1 MNLVGAVLAC
11 LACMLLWAL
20 AEALAEL
27 LGNATSKA
35 AAPAWRPLW
44 RMFVRARWPWPALVM
59 TALGAGGVVAG
70 DSIHERPDADWRGGA
85 GVLLY
90 FIVGRS
96 SPLRRFSGATR
107 AGSEPARR
115 RRRLTVPH
123 LDPPPNVR

>member
-44 RMFVRARWPWPALVM
+44 RMFVRARRPWPALVM

-70 DSIHERPDADWRGGA
+70 YSIHERPDADWRGGA
-85 GVLLY
+85 GVLLDLSWG
-90 FIVGRS
+90 GRRRCAV
-96 SPLRRFSGATR
+96 PL
-107 AGSEPARR
+107 ARR
-115 RRRLTVPH
+115 APGQSPRGGAGV
-123 LDPPPNVR
+123 